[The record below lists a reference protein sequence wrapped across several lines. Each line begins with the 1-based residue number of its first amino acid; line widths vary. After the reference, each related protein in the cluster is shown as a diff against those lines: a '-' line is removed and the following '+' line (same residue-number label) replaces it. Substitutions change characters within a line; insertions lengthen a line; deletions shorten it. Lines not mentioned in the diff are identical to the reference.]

1 MPEES
6 TTSATPTPAPAEKP
20 VEDTKVTFTLE
31 PIDDDNVRKI
41 TSHPDVSIVNI
52 PSMRKAKDDLEATVA
67 QLQGQLDQINEVLF
81 EYEKIKKV

>member
-6 TTSATPTPAPAEKP
+6 TTSVTPTPAPVEKP
-20 VEDTKVTFTLE
+20 AEPTAKFILE
-31 PIDDDNVRKI
+31 PIDDENVKKI
-41 TSHPDVSIVNI
+41 TSHPDVAIVNI
-52 PSMRKAKDDLEATVA
+52 PSTRKAKDDLEATIA

>member
-6 TTSATPTPAPAEKP
+6 TTSATPTPAPVEKP
-20 VEDTKVTFTLE
+20 AEPTAKFILE
-31 PIDDDNVRKI
+31 PIDENNVKKI

-52 PSMRKAKDDLEATVA
+52 PSTRKAKDDLEATIA